1 MMGSN
6 LPSEVT
12 LFAGDADADC
22 VAASLV
28 EAGLTFA
35 RPGAERGAA
44 EIVELFVVATPS
56 IGMLA
61 LLFEKLRRMRLSRV
75 YIQPG
80 AAEPVWH
87 DLEHRDGRMFYLPP
101 EGPPIE
107 IRDPELS
114 IDALLKLLRRE
125 APPDDP

>member
-1 MMGSN
+1 MGSD

-12 LFAGDADADC
+12 LFVDDADAEG

-44 EIVELFVVATPS
+44 EMIELFVVATPS
-56 IGMLA
+56 ISALA
-61 LLFEKLRRMRLSRV
+61 LLFEKLRRMRLPRV
-75 YIQPG
+75 YVQPG
-80 AAEPVWH
+80 AEPPIWH
-87 DLEHRDGRMFYLPP
+87 DLEMRDGRMFYLPP
-101 EGPPIE
+101 EGPPVE

-114 IDALLKLLRRE
+114 IDALLELLRRA
-125 APPDDP
+125 APPDDR